1 MKKLTLTFLLLFA
14 SSIAYGDDLTE
25 YGELVSIEGFSSLSD
40 DAFLFPGGRATLRV
54 NGVDTVYAFS
64 GGLCDSRSFNSD
76 YSILQNALFAPY
88 MRVRFRTEPGAQ
100 GATCVIGFEVT
111 NEKFLVP

>member
-1 MKKLTLTFLLLFA
+1 MKNLTLTFLLLFA

-25 YGELVSIEGFSSLSD
+25 YGELVSIERVSTLSD

-64 GGLCDSRSFNSD
+64 GGLCDSRSFNSV

-88 MRVRFRTEPGAQ
+88 MRVRFRTEPGQQ

>member
-1 MKKLTLTFLLLFA
+1 MKNLTLTFLLLFA

-40 DAFLFPGGRATLRV
+40 DALLFPGGRATLRV

-64 GGLCDSRSFNSD
+64 GGLCDSRSFTSV

-88 MRVRFRTEPGAQ
+88 MRVRFRTAPGNQ
-100 GATCVIGFEVT
+100 GFSCVIGFEVI